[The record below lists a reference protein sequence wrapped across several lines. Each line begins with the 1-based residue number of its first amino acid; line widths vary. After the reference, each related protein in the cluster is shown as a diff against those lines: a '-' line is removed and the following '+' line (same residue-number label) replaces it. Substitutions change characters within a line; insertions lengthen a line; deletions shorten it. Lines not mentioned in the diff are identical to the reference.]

1 MDVLNIVVNVLHLIA
16 EVVIGVIQVTWM
28 ISSDVF
34 QDHSRAKHY
43 SRDKKQTTAFQCPQT
58 ERSFYFMK

>member
-16 EVVIGVIQVTWM
+16 EVVIGVILVTWM

-34 QDHSRAKHY
+34 RDHSRAKHY
-43 SRDKKQTTAFQCPQT
+43 SRDKK
-58 ERSFYFMK
+58 

>member
-16 EVVIGVIQVTWM
+16 EVVIGAIQVTWM

-34 QDHSRAKHY
+34 RDNPKAKHY
-43 SRDKKQTTAFQCPQT
+43 SHDKK
-58 ERSFYFMK
+58 